1 MPSGTIERVIARR
14 LWDSRGWPTIEVE
27 THLSSGA
34 VGRALAPAGASTGS
48 WEAVDLRDGGSR
60 FRGRDVSRAVQS
72 ANAEI
77 SARLRGMDAEDQ
89 AAVDAALIALDGTP
103 NKSRLGGNAIVA
115 ASMSVAHA
123 AAHNAGVPLWRYL
136 AGGRPVHLPL
146 PEIQIFGGGAHAGRR
161 VDVQDF
167 MVIAGWRGAVTPKRS
182 TGRPRF
188 ITAPEN

>member
-1 MPSGTIERVIARR
+1 MPSTIERLIGRR

-60 FRGRDVSRAVQS
+60 FRGRDVTCAVQS
-72 ANAEI
+72 VNVEI
-77 SARLRGMDAEDQ
+77 GPRLRGMDAEDQ
-89 AAVDAALIALDGTP
+89 ATVDAALIALDGTP

-123 AAHNAGVPLWRYL
+123 AAHHAGVPLWR
-136 AGGRPVHLPL
+136 H
-146 PEIQIFGGGAHAGRR
+146 
-161 VDVQDF
+161 
-167 MVIAGWRGAVTPKRS
+167 
-182 TGRPRF
+182 
-188 ITAPEN
+188 

>member
-1 MPSGTIERVIARR
+1 MASCTIERLVARR
-14 LWDSRGWPTIEVE
+14 LWDSRGCPTIEVE

-34 VGRALAPAGASTGS
+34 IGRALAPAGASTGS

-60 FRGRDVSRAVQS
+60 FRGRDVSHAVQS
-72 ANAEI
+72 VNVEV
-77 SARLRGMDAEDQ
+77 Q

-136 AGGRPVHLPL
+136 AGRHPAHLPL

-161 VDVQDF
+161 
-167 MVIAGWRGAVTPKRS
+167 
-182 TGRPRF
+182 
-188 ITAPEN
+188 